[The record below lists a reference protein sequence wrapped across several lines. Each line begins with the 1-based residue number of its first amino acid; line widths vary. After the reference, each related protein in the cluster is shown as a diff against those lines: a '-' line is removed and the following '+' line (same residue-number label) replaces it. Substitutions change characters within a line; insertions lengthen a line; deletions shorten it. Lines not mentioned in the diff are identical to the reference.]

1 MKPIG
6 GFADKEAPL
15 TNLDA
20 MCQQTFDRHQQLL
33 DQAGRRRLL
42 SNSVGEPATQAPAR
56 PLRVAVAA
64 WLRRTA
70 DRLEP
75 PTNRPQVAMLR
86 AVAHREISVDQALR
100 LLDGGNGH
108 RSAIV

>member
-1 MKPIG
+1 M
-6 GFADKEAPL
+6 

-20 MCQQTFDRHQQLL
+20 MCQLSFERHHQVL
-33 DQAGRRRLL
+33 AEAARRRLL
-42 SNSVGEPATQAPAR
+42 SGGLQEPATPGPGPTAW
-56 PLRVAVAA
+56 RVTVAA

-75 PTNRPQVAMLR
+75 AADHPQVAMLR
-86 AVAHREISVDQALR
+86 AVAHREISVDEALR

>member
-6 GFADKEAPL
+6 GSPEGGTM

-20 MCQQTFDRHQQLL
+20 FCQQTFDRHQRLL
-33 DQAGRRRLL
+33 AQAVRRRLVSSGL
-42 SNSVGEPATQAPAR
+42 QGHATSAPAR
-56 PLRVAVAA
+56 AWRVMVAT
-64 WLRRTA
+64 WLRRVA

-75 PTNRPQVAMLR
+75 VGDRPQVAMLR

>member
-1 MKPIG
+1 M
-6 GFADKEAPL
+6 

-20 MCQQTFDRHQQLL
+20 MCQQTFERHQQIL
-33 DQAGRRRLL
+33 AAAARRRLVSSGL
-42 SNSVGEPATQAPAR
+42 RERTNTDGPAR
-56 PLRVAVAA
+56 PWRGALAA
-64 WLRRTA
+64 WLRGAA

-75 PTNRPQVAMLR
+75 VADRPHVAMLR

-100 LLDGGNGH
+100 LLDSNGH

>member
-1 MKPIG
+1 M
-6 GFADKEAPL
+6 

-20 MCQQTFDRHQQLL
+20 MCQQMFDRHQQILA
-33 DQAGRRRLL
+33 DAARRRLVS
-42 SNSVGEPATQAPAR
+42 SNVRRTPARRAPAR
-56 PLRVAVAA
+56 PWRIAVAA

-70 DRLEP
+70 DWLEP
-75 PTNRPQVAMLR
+75 ETDRPQVAMLR

-100 LLDGGNGH
+100 LLDSGNGH

>member
-1 MKPIG
+1 M
-6 GFADKEAPL
+6 

-33 DQAGRRRLL
+33 GQAARRRLL
-42 SNSVGEPATQAPAR
+42 SSGRQGHTTNAPSR
-56 PLRVAVAA
+56 PWRIVVAG
-64 WLRRTA
+64 WLRSTA

-75 PTNRPQVAMLR
+75 VGDRPQVAMLR

-108 RSAIV
+108 RSAII

>member
-1 MKPIG
+1 M
-6 GFADKEAPL
+6 

-20 MCQQTFDRHQQLL
+20 MCQLTFDRHQQRIA
-33 DQAGRRRLL
+33 DAARRRLVSSGL
-42 SNSVGEPATQAPAR
+42 REQSGDNAPAR
-56 PLRVAVAA
+56 PWRLTLAA
-64 WLRRTA
+64 WLRGAA

-75 PTNRPQVAMLR
+75 AADRPQVAMLR

>member
-1 MKPIG
+1 M
-6 GFADKEAPL
+6 

-33 DQAGRRRLL
+33 AQAARRRLTSSGL
-42 SNSVGEPATQAPAR
+42 RGHTTTAPAR
-56 PLRVAVAA
+56 PWRGLVAG
-64 WLRRTA
+64 WLRSIA

-75 PTNRPQVAMLR
+75 AADRPQVAMLR
-86 AVAHREISVDQALR
+86 AVAHREISLDQALR
-100 LLDGGNGH
+100 LLDGGKGH

>member
-1 MKPIG
+1 MT
-6 GFADKEAPL
+6 D
-15 TNLDA
+15 LDA
-20 MCQQTFDRHQQLL
+20 LCQQTFDRQRQLIA
-33 DQAGRRRLL
+33 DAARRRLL
-42 SNSVGEPATQAPAR
+42 AGGRREEATLAPSGPWRVTLAR
-56 PLRVAVAA
+56 

-75 PTNRPQVAMLR
+75 AADRPIVAMLR

-100 LLDGGNGH
+100 LLDAGNGH

>member
-1 MKPIG
+1 M
-6 GFADKEAPL
+6 

-20 MCQQTFDRHQQLL
+20 LCQQTFDRHQQLL
-33 DQAGRRRLL
+33 AEAARRRLL
-42 SNSVGEPATQAPAR
+42 SSGLQAHSTTVPAR
-56 PLRVAVAA
+56 PWRVVVAS
-64 WLRRTA
+64 WLRSTA

-75 PTNRPQVAMLR
+75 VGERPQVAMLR

>member
-1 MKPIG
+1 M
-6 GFADKEAPL
+6 

-20 MCQQTFDRHQQLL
+20 MCQQAFDRHQQLL
-33 DQAGRRRLL
+33 TQAERRRLL
-42 SNSVGEPATQAPAR
+42 SSGVQGQAITTPTRRWRVTVAT
-56 PLRVAVAA
+56 

-75 PTNRPQVAMLR
+75 VADRRQVAMLR

-100 LLDGGNGH
+100 LLDAGNGH

>member
-1 MKPIG
+1 M
-6 GFADKEAPL
+6 

-20 MCQQTFDRHQQLL
+20 MCQQTFDRHQRLIA
-33 DQAGRRRLL
+33 DAARRRLL
-42 SNSVGEPATQAPAR
+42 SSALHGPDNSATAR
-56 PLRVAVAA
+56 LWRVRVAIL
-64 WLRRTA
+64 LRRMA
-70 DRLEP
+70 DRLAP
-75 PTNRPQVAMLR
+75 AADRPQVAMLR

>member
-1 MKPIG
+1 M
-6 GFADKEAPL
+6 

-33 DQAGRRRLL
+33 AQAARRRLL
-42 SNSVGEPATQAPAR
+42 STGRQGHANIAPAR
-56 PLRVAVAA
+56 PWRATVAT

-75 PTNRPQVAMLR
+75 VADRPRVAMLR

-100 LLDGGNGH
+100 LLDGSNRH

>member
-1 MKPIG
+1 M
-6 GFADKEAPL
+6 
-15 TNLDA
+15 TNLEA

-33 DQAGRRRLL
+33 AEAARRRLL
-42 SNSVGEPATQAPAR
+42 SSGRQGHTTGAPAR
-56 PLRVAVAA
+56 PWRAVVAG
-64 WLRRTA
+64 WLRSTA

-75 PTNRPQVAMLR
+75 VADRPQVAMLR

>member
-1 MKPIG
+1 M
-6 GFADKEAPL
+6 

-20 MCQQTFDRHQQLL
+20 MCQQTFDRHQHLIA
-33 DQAGRRRLL
+33 DAARRRLRSGAL
-42 SNSVGEPATQAPAR
+42 QGPDNPATAR
-56 PLRVAVAA
+56 QWRVRIAIL
-64 WLRRTA
+64 LRRMA

-75 PTNRPQVAMLR
+75 VADRPQVAMLR

-100 LLDGGNGH
+100 LLEASNGH